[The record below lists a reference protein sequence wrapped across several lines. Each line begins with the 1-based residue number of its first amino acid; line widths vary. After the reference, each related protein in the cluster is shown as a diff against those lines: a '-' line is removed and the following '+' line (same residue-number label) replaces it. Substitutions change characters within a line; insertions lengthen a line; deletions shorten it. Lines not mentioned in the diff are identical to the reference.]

1 MEFWPCYYFQLYY
14 FSIMALF
21 LIYKQSS
28 TCSRQTTIA
37 LPLLVVRPQPVSP
50 ILTLFLQMQII
61 ESAACGLGGENIAPV
76 CNACVSV
83 CLRLLEEEEI
93 KVAAT
98 STYHHHT
105 NQRALTLNNWDIF
118 HNVDNL
124 LSIVAFDIFSI
135 VYLYLY
141 IFVSTFSTCLT
152 CLLIHALER
161 EIMAQQL
168 TNVRSHIY
176 IELSNLHIQL

>member
-14 FSIMALF
+14 YSVMALF
-21 LIYKQSS
+21 LICKQSS

-37 LPLLVVRPQPVSP
+37 LQLLVVKPQPVSP

-93 KVAAT
+93 EVPAT
-98 STYHHHT
+98 STYHIIPYHT
-105 NQRALTLNNWDIF
+105 NQRALTLNKRDIF
-118 HNVDNL
+118 HNVNNL

-135 VYLYLY
+135 VYLYLQ

-152 CLLIHALER
+152 CLLSAYMLWKEK
-161 EIMAQQL
+161 L
-168 TNVRSHIY
+168 WRS
-176 IELSNLHIQL
+176 N